1 MTPTKREPDLTTYAG
16 RFAARLR
23 ELRQEA
29 GLTQAEAAERLGL
42 PQQTIS
48 KWERGEHTPSLKQFP
63 AIAEAYGGVPA
74 EKFFPN
80 F

>member
-1 MTPTKREPDLTTYAG
+1 MTPPKREPDLTTYAG

-23 ELRQEA
+23 ELRQAA

-42 PQQTIS
+42 PQHVIS
-48 KWERGEHTPSLKQFP
+48 RWERGEHAPSLKQFP
-63 AIAEAYGGVPA
+63 AIAKAYGEIPA
-74 EKFFPN
+74 EKFFPD

>member
-1 MTPTKREPDLTTYAG
+1 MTPKPRDPDKTTYAG

-23 ELRQEA
+23 ELRQAA

-48 KWERGEHTPSLKQFP
+48 KWERGEHTPSLKQYP
-63 AIAEAYGGVPA
+63 AIAKAYGNVSVGD
-74 EKFFPN
+74 FFPN

>member
-29 GLTQAEAAERLGL
+29 GLTQKEAGERLSL
-42 PQQTIS
+42 PQHVIS
-48 KWERGEHTPSLKQFP
+48 RWETGEHSPSLKQFP

-74 EKFFPN
+74 EKFFPK

>member
-23 ELRQEA
+23 ELRQAA
-29 GLTQAEAAERLGL
+29 GLTQVEAAERLNL
-42 PQQTIS
+42 PQHVIS
-48 KWERGEHTPSLKQFP
+48 RWETGDRSPSLRQFP
-63 AIAEAYGGVPA
+63 AIAKAYGDVPI
-74 EKFFPN
+74 EKFFPK